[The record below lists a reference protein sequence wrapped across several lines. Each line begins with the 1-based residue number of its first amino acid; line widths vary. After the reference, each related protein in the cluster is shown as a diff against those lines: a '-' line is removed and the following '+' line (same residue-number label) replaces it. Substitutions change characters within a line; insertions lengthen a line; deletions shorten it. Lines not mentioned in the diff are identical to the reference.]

1 MIARYAVPVEA
12 PVPGGATNAY
22 VLGDDEHLLVDPA
35 GRTPELDDAANEVEH
50 VAVTHTHP
58 DHVDAV
64 ADYAS
69 EADATVWAHASFPE
83 RFADATGVEPD
94 RLFRP
99 GDTIADT
106 GVSVLATPGHAP
118 DHVAFVADD
127 EAVTGDLVFADG
139 SVFVGTPDGDVRTY
153 LASLRRLLA
162 RDFDTLY
169 PGHGDPIRN
178 PDERIRETYFHRR
191 DRERSV
197 RAAVES
203 GAETVDEILD
213 AAYEKAL
220 GDARSLAAKVVR
232 AHLQKLAVEGHVE
245 WDGERAR
252 PPADRQ

>member
-22 VLGDDEHLLVDPA
+22 VLGDDERLLVDPA
-35 GRTPELDDAANEVEH
+35 ARTPDLDDPANEVDH

-64 ADYAS
+64 ADYAAES
-69 EADATVWAHASFPE
+69 DATVWAHATFAE
-83 RFADATGVEPD
+83 RFADAAGVEPD

-99 GDTIADT
+99 GGTIADT
-106 GVSVLATPGHAP
+106 GVSVMAMPGHAP

-127 EAVTGDLVFADG
+127 EAVTGDLVFAAG

-169 PGHGDPIRN
+169 PGHGDSIEN

-191 DRERSV
+191 DRERRV

-213 AAYEKAL
+213 VAYEKAL
-220 GDARSLAAKVVR
+220 GDARSLATKVVR
-232 AHLQKLAVEGHVE
+232 AHLQKLALEGHVE

-252 PPADRQ
+252 SPADQQ

>member
-22 VLGDDEHLLVDPA
+22 VLGDDERLLVDPA
-35 GRTPELDDAANEVEH
+35 VRTPELDDAADDVDH

-64 ADYAS
+64 ADYATR
-69 EADATVWAHASFPE
+69 ADAIVWAHASFAE

-99 GDTIADT
+99 GDTIAAT
-106 GVSVLATPGHAP
+106 GVSVMATPGHAP
-118 DHVAFVADD
+118 DHVAFVVDN
-127 EAVTGDLVFADG
+127 EAVAGDLVFADG

-162 RDFDTLY
+162 RDFETLH
-169 PGHGDPIRN
+169 PGHGAPIEN

-245 WDGERAR
+245 WDGDLAR
-252 PPADRQ
+252 PPADR

>member
-1 MIARYAVPVEA
+1 MIARYAVPVEM
-12 PVPGGATNAY
+12 PVPGGATNAA
-22 VLGDDEHLLVDPA
+22 VLGDDQRLLVDPA
-35 GRTPELDDAANEVEH
+35 ARTPALDDAAADINH

-58 DHVDAV
+58 DHVGAV
-64 ADYAS
+64 ADYAD
-69 EADATVWAHASFPE
+69 EADATVWAHASFAE

-99 GDTIADT
+99 GDAIADT

-118 DHVAFVADD
+118 DHVAFVADG
-127 EAVTGDLVFADG
+127 EAVTGDLVFAEG

-162 RDFDTLY
+162 RDFDAIY
-169 PGHGDPIRN
+169 PGHGDPIEN
-178 PDERIRETYFHRR
+178 PGERIRETYFHRR

-197 RAAVES
+197 RAAVEA
-203 GAETVDEILD
+203 GAETVEEILD

-245 WDGERAR
+245 WDGDRAR
-252 PPADRQ
+252 PPAGEQ